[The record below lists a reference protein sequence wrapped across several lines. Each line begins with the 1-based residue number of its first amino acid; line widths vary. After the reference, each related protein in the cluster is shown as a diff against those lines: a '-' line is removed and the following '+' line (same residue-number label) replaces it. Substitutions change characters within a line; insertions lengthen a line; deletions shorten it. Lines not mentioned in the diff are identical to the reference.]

1 MDLLTI
7 GDIAIDLYMK
17 ISDKD
22 GLPEEGRGGAPK
34 ICFFH
39 GSKIPVEH
47 FETAVA
53 GNSFNVA
60 VGGQK
65 LGLKAAIYTE
75 IGDDENGEKVEK
87 ELEKLGIETNLCVK
101 TRGDNTNVNSVI
113 IYGDDRT
120 IFSYHAKRTYQVRKW
135 KKPKWIYYTSMGD
148 GFEEFQK
155 GLNMYVQKNKGVGI
169 AFNPGT
175 IQMKRGLLSFKDFLG
190 VVDILFLNKE
200 EAVAL
205 VGAGEPE
212 ELHKK
217 LRGLGPKMT
226 VITDSKNGA
235 TCDDGNGIK
244 HQPSYSD
251 ERPVADKTGA
261 GDAFA
266 SGFLS
271 AIFYGKPAEVALKWG
286 VVNAGSIIKEIGTTK
301 GLRTKNEIEDIIKA
315 I

>member
-17 ISDKD
+17 ISDRD
-22 GLPEEGRGGAPK
+22 ALPEESGDGEPK

-47 FETAVA
+47 FQTAVA

-60 VGGQK
+60 VGCQK
-65 LGLKAAIYTE
+65 LGLKTAIYAE

-87 ELEKLGIETNLCVK
+87 ELEKLGIETDLCIK

-120 IFSYHAKRTYQVRKW
+120 IFSYHAKRNYKIRKW

-155 GLNMYVQKNKGVGI
+155 ELLQYISKNNDMGV

-175 IQMKRGLLSFKDFLG
+175 IQMKHGLSSFKDFLTI
-190 VVDILFLNKE
+190 VDILFLNKE
-200 EAVAL
+200 EATAL
-205 VGAGEPE
+205 VGTADLA
-212 ELHKK
+212 ELHNK
-217 LRGLGPKMT
+217 LGDLGPKMT

-235 TCDDGNGIK
+235 TCDDGTGMK
-244 HQPSYSD
+244 YQPSYSD
-251 ERPVADKTGA
+251 ERPVVDKTGA

-266 SGFLS
+266 SGFIS
-271 AIFYGKPAEVALKWG
+271 AVFYGKPAEVALKWG

-301 GLRTKNEIEDIIKA
+301 GLRTKK
-315 I
+315 

>member
-87 ELEKLGIETNLCVK
+87 ELERLGIETNLCVK

-190 VVDILFLNKE
+190 IVDILFLNRE

-301 GLRTKNEIEDIIKA
+301 GLRTKNEIEDIIKT